1 MSRLLLFL
9 LLNFGALALGGLF
22 TSSGVTSD
30 WYANLQ
36 KAPWTPPGWVF
47 GFAWT
52 SIMVCYSFFLSRMW
66 TMDENK
72 GKFMLLFGMQW
83 LLNVGWNPLFFYYHL
98 TFLSMLEIASL
109 TLLIGFTLFNY
120 RSKLGFFSLLL
131 LPYFLW
137 LLIASS
143 LNGYIVVFN

>member
-1 MSRLLLFL
+1 
-9 LLNFGALALGGLF
+9 
-22 TSSGVTSD
+22 
-30 WYANLQ
+30 
-36 KAPWTPPGWVF
+36 
-47 GFAWT
+47 
-52 SIMVCYSFFLSRMW
+52 
-66 TMDENK
+66 MDENK